1 METNPVIP
9 QKAATTAAPISA
21 KREFENLIR
30 DIRKIVARSRTFTGD
45 QTQGLLTE
53 LETTFK
59 SQRNTSYL
67 GSFFQVSV
75 PALASFIMFDKGAS
89 ADAISQMLQIS
100 MKVGDVAQT
109 VTGASSFDYQAK
121 QQVINQALTQ
131 SNAFDQRM
139 QSFLQTLDQALQLVR
154 QQEMDQSNFR

>member
-9 QKAATTAAPISA
+9 QKTTTTSTPISA

-30 DIRKIVARSRTFTGD
+30 DIRKIVAHSRTFTGD
-45 QTQGLLTE
+45 QSQELLAE
-53 LETTFK
+53 LESTFK

-67 GSFFQVSV
+67 GSALQFSI
-75 PALASFIMFDKGAS
+75 PALTVLISADKGVSIEAISKLLEISMQVGKVAETITGAS
-89 ADAISQMLQIS
+89 A
-100 MKVGDVAQT
+100 
-109 VTGASSFDYQAK
+109 FDYQAK
-121 QQVINQALTQ
+121 QQVISQALAQ